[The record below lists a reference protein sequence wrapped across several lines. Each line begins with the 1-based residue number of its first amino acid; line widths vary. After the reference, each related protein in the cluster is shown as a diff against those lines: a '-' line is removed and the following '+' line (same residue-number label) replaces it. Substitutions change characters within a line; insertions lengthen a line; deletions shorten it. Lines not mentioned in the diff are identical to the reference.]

1 MTLIACILQINRN
14 SICGGPEQCQLIN
27 NAAVDK
33 VHGKILL
40 PLLKSSFKL
49 YVTLLKYMFWHLFNY

>member
-1 MTLIACILQINRN
+1 MPIN
-14 SICGGPEQCQLIN
+14 N

-33 VHGKILL
+33 VHGKNSL

-49 YVTLLKYMFWHLFNY
+49 YVTLLLNMFWHLFNY